1 MKKYDVVIVGFGP
14 TGGTLANLLALHGFS
29 ILVLEKE
36 KSFYPLPRAVHFD
49 DEIMRVFETIGIT
62 NTFLKHTII
71 NKGTKFVDKK
81 NRVILDWPRPRE
93 ITENGWYPSY
103 RFNQPDLER
112 ELRKK
117 LKSYKKVEIRQSSNV
132 KKIINKKNNVNIT
145 FEDINSK
152 KIFNIK
158 SKYLIGCDGANSIT
172 RSQMKTK
179 MNNLGFTQKWAV
191 IDLILTREKKNLPDR
206 TIQYS
211 NPARPATYC
220 RNVGKRRRWEF
231 AIKKTEKIETILSDK
246 YIWNFLKPW
255 LKKNEAKMERK
266 TIYTFQ
272 SALAKSWKKGRIFL
286 AGDAAH
292 LMPPFMG
299 QGMCAGIRDVSNL
312 AWKISHCLKNE
323 HNDKLLNTYQSERSS
338 NVKEY
343 IETTMRMGEFVNA
356 VGKSPITN
364 NISSDSKGR
373 KSMKSIKP
381 KLGRGLGKPKDK
393 FRGNIFPQFK
403 NNGKNL
409 DIKFSKKPILVLSN
423 KFKQSVSKKINFYRN
438 KSNTKLSRYLES
450 INCEGLIV
458 RPDRFVLASIKN
470 LKDVR
475 LVTKRNLKLLI

>member
-1 MKKYDVVIVGFGP
+1 
-14 TGGTLANLLALHGFS
+14 
-29 ILVLEKE
+29 
-36 KSFYPLPRAVHFD
+36 
-49 DEIMRVFETIGIT
+49 MRVFETIGIT

-81 NRVILDWPRPRE
+81 NRVILDWPRPKE

-132 KKIINKKNNVNIT
+132 KKIINKKNEVGIV

-172 RSQMKTK
+172 RSQMKSK
-179 MNNLGFTQKWAV
+179 MHHLGFTQQWAV

-323 HNDKLLNTYQSERSS
+323 HNDKLLNTYQSERSL

-364 NISSDSKGR
+364 NISADSKGR

-381 KLGRGLGKPKDK
+381 RLGHGLGDLKDK
-393 FRGNIFPQFK
+393 FRGKIFPQFIIKK
-403 NNGKNL
+403 NKKLDKMFSLKPALIISDEIKKNISSKIKLIKSKNIKNL
-409 DIKFSKKPILVLSN
+409 ELF
-423 KFKQSVSKKINFYRN
+423 FK
-438 KSNTKLSRYLES
+438 EH
-450 INCEGLIV
+450 NCKAIIV
-458 RPDRFVLASIKN
+458 RPDRFILSSCKSVKNFNSYLNKN
-470 LKDVR
+470 LS
-475 LVTKRNLKLLI
+475 LLA

>member
-1 MKKYDVVIVGFGP
+1 MYDVVIVGFGP
-14 TGGTLANLLALHGFS
+14 TGGTLANLLALNGFS

-36 KSFYPLPRAVHFD
+36 KSFYPLPRVVHFD

-132 KKIINKKNNVNIT
+132 KKIINKKNDVNIT

-152 KIFNIK
+152 KILNIK

-191 IDLILTREKKNLPDR
+191 IDLILNKDKKNLPDR

-211 NPARPATYC
+211 NPTRPATYC

-231 AIKKTEKIETILSDK
+231 AIKKTENIETILSNK

-255 LKKNEAKMERK
+255 LKKKEARMERK

-312 AWKISHCLKNE
+312 AWKISHCLRKK
-323 HNDKLLNTYQSERSS
+323 HDDKLLNSYQSERSS

-343 IETTMRMGEFVNA
+343 IKTTMRMGEFVNA

-438 KSNTKLSRYLES
+438 KSNNKLSRYLES